1 MAEIKIHF
9 NVAMVIAVILAEA
22 VSMLWYAQNSPWGQ
36 RIGERY
42 LLSALICDAGLVVM
56 IKFVMENHWR
66 VSSWEDAL
74 FLSMWMAL
82 LYFCLEGPHVIHN
95 ARSFSRFFF
104 HALHKLSV
112 AFVMCWALVY
122 FKDY

>member
-1 MAEIKIHF
+1 MEIKIHF
-9 NVAMVIAVILAEA
+9 NVAMVIAVVLAEA
-22 VSMLWYAQNSPWGQ
+22 VSMLWYAHNSPWGH

-56 IKFVMENHWR
+56 IKFIIENHWSLR
-66 VSSWEDAL
+66 TWEDAL
-74 FLSMWMAL
+74 FLSVWVAL
-82 LYFCLEGPHVIHN
+82 LYFCLEGPHSIHN
-95 ARSFSRFFF
+95 ANSFSRFFF

-112 AFVMCWALVY
+112 AFVMCWALLY